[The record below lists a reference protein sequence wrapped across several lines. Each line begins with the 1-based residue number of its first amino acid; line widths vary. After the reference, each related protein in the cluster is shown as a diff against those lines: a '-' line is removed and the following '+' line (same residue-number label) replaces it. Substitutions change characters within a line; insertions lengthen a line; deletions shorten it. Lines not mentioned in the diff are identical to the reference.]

1 MDEGIISASHAER
14 SDQAVAGI
22 GVRLNRIFE
31 KNTIMTNIYGFAYST
46 VVTIAP
52 MFVIIGTVLLMNQ
65 ALGVSDVGYV
75 PRELFACTVLYIF
88 IFSLLSAS
96 PFNAVLSRY
105 LSDVIYE
112 ERYQDIMPCY
122 YIGMLLNLLLSCLIG
137 IPFCIREYIVGE
149 VPIYYVFT
157 GFCGYISLVL
167 VFYSMLYLSISKDY
181 KKISFYFYIGMLV
194 AFLLSLLFV
203 YVFGMEKTYSMLLS
217 LTIGFFLTASVEFA
231 KIKSYF
237 KENSNQYRRV
247 LRYFKDFWELVLTNF
262 FYTLGLYI
270 HNFVFWT
277 TDMRIVVV
285 KSFVCAQPYDMATC
299 LAMFTNI
306 SSTIIFISRIE
317 MHFHDRYKSYAEAVI
332 GGRGCDIRISK
343 ERMFNQ
349 MSDEVMSM
357 VRIQFIITVILFL
370 LCIVFLPQFG
380 FSGLT
385 MRIYPCLAA
394 GYFVLFIMYAEIL
407 FLYYFNDLKGASMT
421 ALMFCLSTLIVSI
434 FATHFPDLWYGIGLF
449 AGSFVGWT
457 AAYFRLRWVT
467 KHLDTHIFCRG
478 SLLRKGHGAKP
489 SSKVYDVYAEME
501 KQKKANKET

>member
-1 MDEGIISASHAER
+1 M
-14 SDQAVAGI
+14 AGI
-22 GVRLNRIFE
+22 GIKLNRIFE
-31 KNTIMTNIYGFAYST
+31 KNTILTSLYGFGYST

-52 MFVIIGTVLLMNQ
+52 MFVVIGNILLMGLV
-65 ALGVSDVGYV
+65 LGLSKVGYV

-105 LSDVIYE
+105 LSDVIYD

-122 YIGMLLNLLLSCLIG
+122 YVGLLLNLAFSCLIG

-149 VPIYYVFT
+149 VPLYYVFT

-167 VFYSMLYLSISKDY
+167 VFYSMLYLSICKDY
-181 KKISFYFYIGMLV
+181 KKISFYFFLGMLM

-203 YVFGMEKTYSMLLS
+203 YVFHMEVTYSMLLA
-217 LTIGFFLTASVEFA
+217 LTIGFFLTASLEFA
-231 KIKSYF
+231 KINSYF
-237 KENSNQYRRV
+237 TENSNRYKTV
-247 LRYFKDFWELVLTNF
+247 LKYFGSFWELVLTNF

-277 TDMRIVVV
+277 TDMRMVVA

-306 SSTIIFISRIE
+306 SATIIFISRIE
-317 MHFHDRYKSYAEAVI
+317 MHFHDRYKSYSESVI
-332 GGRGCDIRISK
+332 GGRGSDIRISK

-349 MSDEVMSM
+349 MSDEIMNM
-357 VRIQFIITVILFL
+357 VRIQFIITVMVFL
-370 LCIVFLPQFG
+370 LCVIFLPQYG

-394 GYFVLFIMYAEIL
+394 GYFILFIMYSEIL
-407 FLYYFNDLKGASMT
+407 FLYYFNDLKGALMT
-421 ALMFCLSTLIVSI
+421 SFVFCLTTLIVSI
-434 FATHFPDLWYGIGLF
+434 LATNLPDIWYGIGVI
-449 AGSFVGWT
+449 AGSFAGWT
-457 AAYFRLRWVT
+457 AAYIRLHWVS

-478 SLLRKGHGAKP
+478 SLLKKGYGEKP
-489 SSKVYDVYAEME
+489 SSKVYDVYEEME
-501 KQKKANKET
+501 KQRKNKKREV

>member
-1 MDEGIISASHAER
+1 M
-14 SDQAVAGI
+14 AGI

-31 KNTIMTNIYGFAYST
+31 KNTILTSLYGFTYST

-52 MFVIIGTVLLMNQ
+52 MFVIIGNIFLMDKV
-65 ALGVSDVGYV
+65 LGVSKVGYV

-96 PFNAVLSRY
+96 PFNAVLSKY

-122 YIGMLLNLLLSCLIG
+122 YLGMLLNLSLSCLIG
-137 IPFCIREYIVGE
+137 IPFCLWEYFVGE
-149 VPIYYVFT
+149 VPLYYVFT

-167 VFYSMLYLSISKDY
+167 VFYSMLYLSICKDY
-181 KKISFYFYIGMLV
+181 KKISLYFFIGMLA

-203 YVFGMEKTYSMLLS
+203 YVFHMEVTYSMLLS
-217 LTIGFFLTASVEFA
+217 LAIGFFVTASLEFA

-237 KENSNQYRRV
+237 KDNSNRYRQV
-247 LRYFKDFWELVLTNF
+247 LSYFGRYWELVLTNF

-277 TDMRIVVV
+277 TDMRIVVA

-306 SSTIIFISRIE
+306 SATIIFISRIE
-317 MHFHDRYKSYAEAVI
+317 MHFHDRYKSYSEAVI
-332 GGRGCDIRISK
+332 GGRGSDIRISK
-343 ERMFNQ
+343 GRMFSQ
-349 MSDEVMSM
+349 MSDEIMNM
-357 VRIQFIITVILFL
+357 VRIQFIITVVIFL
-370 LCIVFLPQFG
+370 LCIIFLPQYG

-407 FLYYFNDLKGASMT
+407 FLYYFNDLKGAMIT
-421 ALMFCLSTLIVSI
+421 ALAFCLTTCAVSI
-434 FATHFPDLWYGIGLF
+434 FATHLRDIWYGIGVF
-449 AGSFVGWT
+449 AGSLIGWT
-457 AAYFRLRWVT
+457 VAYFRLRWVS

-478 SLLRKGHGAKP
+478 TLLKKGHGDKP
-489 SSKVYDVYAEME
+489 SSKVYDVYEELE
-501 KQKKANKET
+501 KQSKSKNEV